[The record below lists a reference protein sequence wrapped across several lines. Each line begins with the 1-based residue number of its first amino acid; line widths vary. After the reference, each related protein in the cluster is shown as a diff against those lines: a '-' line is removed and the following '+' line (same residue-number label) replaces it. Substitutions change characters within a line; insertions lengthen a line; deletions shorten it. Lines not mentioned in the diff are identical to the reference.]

1 MMLDITYEGN
11 PAELPGLTL
20 AYIGDAVYE
29 LYVRQQILQQS
40 IKAHNLHYLA
50 VKRVNNNAQAALL
63 MKIEPELTETEASVA
78 RRGRNAKGIVP
89 KNADVQTYRKSTG
102 LEALVG
108 YLYLK
113 RDKERLDWLLSQIE
127 EVVRDA
133 DHTV

>member
-1 MMLDITYEGN
+1 MLDFTYEGN

-29 LYVRQQILQQS
+29 LYVRQQVLQQS
-40 IKAHNLHYLA
+40 VKAHTLHQLA
-50 VKRVNNNAQAALL
+50 VNRVNNNTQAALL
-63 MKIEPELTETEASVA
+63 IKLETQLTEEERTIA

-113 RDKERLDWLLSQIE
+113 KDTERLRWVLQQIE
-127 EVVRDA
+127 EVIEHA
-133 DHTV
+133 NHQL

>member
-1 MMLDITYEGN
+1 MLDFEYTGN

-29 LYVRQQILQQS
+29 LYVRRQMLQHS
-40 IKAHNLHYLA
+40 TKAHTLHQLS
-50 VKRVNNNAQAALL
+50 VKRVNNNTQAALL
-63 MKIEPELTETEASVA
+63 LRLMPELTEIEQTVA

-102 LEALVG
+102 VEALVG

-113 RDKERLDWLLSQIE
+113 KDEERLNWLLKQIE
-127 EVVRDA
+127 EVL
-133 DHTV
+133 

>member
-1 MMLDITYEGN
+1 MLDITYEGN

-20 AYIGDAVYE
+20 AYVGDAVYE
-29 LYVRQQILQQS
+29 LYVREQILKLS
-40 IKAHNLHYLA
+40 SKAHNLHYLA
-50 VKRVNNNAQAALL
+50 IKRVNNNTQAALL
-63 MKIEPELTETEASVA
+63 LRIESELTEEELGVA

-113 RDKERLDWLLSQIE
+113 QNKKRLMWILDQIE
-127 EVVRDA
+127 EVVGNA
-133 DHTV
+133 SY